1 MNIERIKGI
10 KNNELDNVATI
21 FGQVKANS
29 EIDVIDS
36 KGNKTVVKVL
46 ENIPYGHKIA
56 LKEIGKG
63 EHIIK
68 YGEGLGIATEEITV
82 GQHVHIHNIESI
94 RGRGDWEKE
103 GKRD

>member
-36 KGNKTVVKVL
+36 KGNKTVVKVI

-56 LKEIGKG
+56 LKEIEKG
-63 EHIIK
+63 QHIIK
-68 YGEGLGIATEEITV
+68 YGEGLGIATKEIKI
-82 GQHVHIHNIESI
+82 GQHVHVHNIESI
-94 RGRGDWEKE
+94 RGRGDWEIE
-103 GKRD
+103 GRRD